1 MRVQIQNKI
10 TELCKNGTFAEV
22 TYGKSDKLATKS
34 DTIFLEPVV
43 AVNEVSGTSTNVA
56 SGNARGSD
64 RTMVNW
70 QFEAHLKFTREVDTY
85 YFLTKELKRV
95 SLTYDN
101 TRAVIKA
108 VGQPVEHPP
117 RQSSHN
123 GTQLVLTFSV
133 TTRR

>member
-10 TELCKNGTFAEV
+10 TGVCQNGTFAKV
-22 TYGKSDKLATKS
+22 TYGKSDKLAVKS
-34 DTIFLEPVV
+34 STDFLTPAV
-43 AVNEVSGTSTNVA
+43 AVNEISGTSTTSK

-64 RTMVNW
+64 RTMANW
-70 QFEAHLKFTREVDTY
+70 QFEAHLKFTSEVDTY

-117 RQSSHN
+117 RQGSHN

-133 TTRR
+133 TTHR